1 MLQLRLAQILLLRYK
16 LTMRFIQLFGIALI
30 GALVGAL
37 ALTSCSTAKQAV
49 LPNHYLVI
57 MTQTSKNLN
66 TDENGRPSPLLV
78 YFIQLKDAEA
88 FRTADFFALYDNP
101 KQALGADYISL
112 SKLNL
117 TPSTTGRVTIQLNP
131 GVKYVGVVAAFSNQQ
146 EAIWRLDLPI
156 TSDWGREK
164 LRVRF
169 NKDTVQQYTALQ
181 DGNLDIDKPKVN
193 LKIPK
198 GSRGPDINYEV
209 LSYIGSN
216 DDDQ

>member
-1 MLQLRLAQILLLRYK
+1 
-16 LTMRFIQLFGIALI
+16 MRCFRIIGFIII
-30 GALVGAL
+30 SALV
-37 ALTSCSTAKQAV
+37 LTSCSTVKQAV

-66 TDENGRPSPLLV
+66 PDEAGRPSPLAV
-78 YFIQLKDAEA
+78 YFIQLSSAEA
-88 FRTADFFALYDNP
+88 FRSADFFALYDNP
-101 KQALGADYISL
+101 KAALGSDYIAM

-117 TPSTTGRVTIQLNP
+117 TPSTTGRVTLQLHP
-131 GVKYVGVVAAFSNQQ
+131 GVQYVGVVAAFSNQQ
-146 EAIWRLDLPI
+146 DAIWRLDLPI

-169 NKDTVQQYTALQ
+169 GRDTVQQYSALQ
-181 DGNLDIDKPKVN
+181 SGEDFDIAKPKFKLN
-193 LKIPK
+193 APK

-216 DDDQ
+216 DDQ